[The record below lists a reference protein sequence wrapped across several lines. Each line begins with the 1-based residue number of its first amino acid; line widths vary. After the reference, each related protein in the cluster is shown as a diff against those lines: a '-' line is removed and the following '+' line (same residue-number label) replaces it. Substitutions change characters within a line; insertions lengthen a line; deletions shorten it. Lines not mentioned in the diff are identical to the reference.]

1 MANTC
6 CDIEQLDKF
15 KQKMD
20 KLTLKSGTKPIKTKF
35 DLHVELYKSFL
46 RLGPNATDQDIQD
59 IIYFLVDV
67 YNKNNDQ
74 QIGYDEVDWD
84 NVC

>member
-20 KLTLKSGTKPIKTKF
+20 KLTLKSGTKPIKRKF

-67 YNKNNDQ
+67 HNKNNDQ